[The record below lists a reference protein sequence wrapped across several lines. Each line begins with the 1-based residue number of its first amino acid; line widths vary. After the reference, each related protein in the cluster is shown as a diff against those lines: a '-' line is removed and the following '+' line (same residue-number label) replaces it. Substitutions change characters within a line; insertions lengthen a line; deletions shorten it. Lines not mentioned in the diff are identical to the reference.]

1 MKRQIIEHS
10 LREANDALADFL
22 ASPRTLPT
30 MEAIVDTTAEA
41 LRNGCE
47 IMSCGNGG
55 SLCDATHFAEE
66 LTGRFRE
73 TRRPLAAMAIN
84 DPAYMTCVGNDF
96 SFGDI
101 FVRWVEAFGK
111 PGDVLLAISTSGN
124 SQNIVAAAEAARR
137 LGMKVVALTA
147 EGPHP
152 SVRNG
157 RRGASSSPH
166 TPFGPYSGDTYQSY
180 PHRDRGPRKRARLLI
195 PKDVTP

>member
-30 MEAIVDTTAEA
+30 MEAIVDTMAEA
-41 LRNGCE
+41 LRNGCK

-73 TRRPLAAMAIN
+73 NRRPLAAMAIN

-111 PGDVLLAISTSGN
+111 PGDVLLERKRRKLR
-124 SQNIVAAAEAARR
+124 VLFAAAEAARR

-147 EGPHP
+147 EGPTRLSETADVVLQAP
-152 SVRNG
+152 RT
-157 RRGASSSPH
+157 PH
-166 TPFGPYSGDTYQSY
+166 S
-180 PHRDRGPRKRARLLI
+180 DRIQEIHIKVIHIVIEALEKELGF
-195 PKDVTP
+195 

>member
-30 MEAIVDTTAEA
+30 MEAIVDTMAEA
-41 LRNGCE
+41 LRNGCK

-73 TRRPLAAMAIN
+73 NRRPLAAMAIN

-111 PGDVLLAISTSGN
+111 LAMSCWPSRPAAIRRIS
-124 SQNIVAAAEAARR
+124 
-137 LGMKVVALTA
+137 L
-147 EGPHP
+147 
-152 SVRNG
+152 
-157 RRGASSSPH
+157 
-166 TPFGPYSGDTYQSY
+166 
-180 PHRDRGPRKRARLLI
+180 PR
-195 PKDVTP
+195 PKPPAVWV